1 MFLDVYWGLEDR
13 KNIPQLVAK
22 VDPGNIASAKI
33 VERIGGRKG
42 EVLKEEYKRKV
53 DEGKRDLVC
62 WYFDRPGTSSKD
74 GEKEVDVRE
83 TSGW

>member
-1 MFLDVYWGLEDR
+1 VKERNIERWGERENTNISANTDR

-42 EVLKEEYKRKV
+42 EVLKEV
-53 DEGKRDLVC
+53 
-62 WYFDRPGTSSKD
+62 S
-74 GEKEVDVRE
+74 
-83 TSGW
+83 